1 LRQSGVNVVEKPLTY
16 ADFQQADEIFS
27 TGNFAKVAPIT
38 GIDDRPLQP
47 GPFFRRARELYW
59 QFAHS

>member
-1 LRQSGVNVVEKPLTY
+1 VNVVEKPLTY
-16 ADFQQADEIFS
+16 ADFQEADEIFS

-47 GPFFRRARELYW
+47 GPSFRRARELYW